1 MEDTLHII
9 FIWIHILGLVLFLGP
24 QFFLAF
30 AWVPTS
36 RGITDMPIRIKAMRT
51 LTRRFLWIGGLGLVL
66 LIVAGGYL
74 IGDWRKYYNIP
85 SDTSFSH
92 YYFGSI
98 FVAKMVVLLVML
110 VLLSLHTFRTGPR
123 LIDAMEAQAT
133 GSKTVTDAD
142 VRSLR
147 MQSMFLSISV
157 LVLTLVIMVGG
168 VMLNTTTF
176 SFKS

>member
-36 RGITDMPIRIKAMRT
+36 RDITDMPIRIRAMRKIT
-51 LTRRFLWIGGLGLVL
+51 KRFAWIGGTGLVL

-85 SDTSFSH
+85 SDTNFFH

-98 FVAKMVVLLVML
+98 FVAKMIVLLVML
-110 VLLSLHTFRTGPR
+110 VLLGLHTFRTGPR
-123 LIDAMEAQAT
+123 LIDAMEAQAN